1 MFWSTAALLL
11 AALLLGGGPGWFGD
25 RLLVVP
31 ALGLAAWACWRLWQ
45 RPQRAGWAFWF
56 LPAALLA
63 VPLLQLIPLPVELVR
78 LLPGRA
84 LYLNELA
91 SVGALPTWMAWTLN
105 AFQTERV
112 LWFVVLPVALYM
124 ATASLPLLAQRR
136 LLAGLVAFGLLSA
149 LVGFGQAMQGPTSP
163 LYFYAETNPDDA
175 VGFFANRN
183 HLAALLVCLLPLAA
197 GLLADRV
204 RVSASS
210 RDVQRWFLAFCL
222 VVLALGATAT
232 RSRAGFGML
241 LASVVA
247 SALLLWFAPR
257 EAGKWL
263 GSPRAWLQVTGLLAV
278 VAVVQTTL
286 YNLLLR
292 FEVDPLDDFRAV
304 LTRRTWQAAEPFAG
318 TGAGLGTFMDGYGQ
332 LGEET
337 ADLPLFINH
346 AHNDYVELWFEGG
359 LPALLLAAV
368 ALGVVVYALLQVLRR
383 RTGDDANHGMLLGS
397 GLPLLL
403 LALHSL
409 VDYPLRTAAVA
420 AMAAVLAGVL
430 LGPKEAR
437 ASSLPQ
443 VS

>member
-31 ALGLAAWACWRLWQ
+31 ALGLGAWAFWRLWQ
-45 RPQRAGWAFWF
+45 APQRVGWAFCV
-56 LPAALLA
+56 LPVALLA
-63 VPLLQLIPLPVELVR
+63 LPLLQLVPLPVEWVR

-91 SVGALPTWMAWTLN
+91 SVGALPAWMAWTLN

-124 ATASLPLLAQRR
+124 ATATLGVVAQRR
-136 LLAGLVAFGLLSA
+136 LLAGLVAFGVLSA

-204 RVSASS
+204 RVSSAS
-210 RDVQRWFLAFCL
+210 RDIQRWFLAFFL

-232 RSRAGFGML
+232 RSRAGFGVML
-241 LASVVA
+241 TSVLV
-247 SALLLWFAPR
+247 SVLLLWFAPGTR
-257 EAGKWL
+257 GRWW
-263 GSPRAWLQVTGLLAV
+263 GSPRAWLQVTGLVAAA
-278 VAVVQTTL
+278 AVVQTTL

-292 FEVDPLDDFRAV
+292 FEKDPMDDFRIV
-304 LTRRTWQAAEPFAG
+304 LARRTWQAAQPFG
-318 TGAGLGTFMDGYGQ
+318 GSGAGLGTFMDGYGQ
-332 LGEET
+332 LGEVT
-337 ADLPLFINH
+337 ADLPLIINH

-359 LPALLLAAV
+359 LPALLLVAV
-368 ALGVVVYALLQVLRR
+368 VLGVVVYALLQVLRR
-383 RTGDDANHGMLLGS
+383 RAGDDANHGMLLGA

-403 LALHSL
+403 LALHSF

-420 AMAAVLAGVL
+420 ALAAVLAGVL
-430 LGPKEAR
+430 LGPKEE
-437 ASSLPQ
+437 
-443 VS
+443 VKV

>member
-31 ALGLAAWACWRLWQ
+31 ALGLGAWACWRLWQ
-45 RPQRAGWAFWF
+45 QPQRAGWAFWF
-56 LPAALLA
+56 LPAAVLA

-84 LYLNELA
+84 VYMNELA

-112 LWFVVLPVALYM
+112 LWFTVLPVALYF
-124 ATASLPLLAQRR
+124 AIASLGTVEQRR
-136 LLAGLVAFGLLSA
+136 LLAGLVAFGVLSA

-163 LYFYAETNPDDA
+163 LYFYSETNPDDA

-197 GLLADRV
+197 GLMSDRI
-204 RVSASS
+204 RVSIGS
-210 RDVQRWFLAFCL
+210 RDVQRWLLAFGLL
-222 VVLALGATAT
+222 VLVLGATAT

-247 SALLLWFAPR
+247 SVLLLWFAPGTR
-257 EAGKWL
+257 TRWW
-263 GSPRAWLQVTGLLAV
+263 GSPRAWLQATGLVAA

-286 YNLLLR
+286 YDVLLR
-292 FEVDPLDDFRAV
+292 FDADPLDDLRVVMA
-304 LTRRTWQAAEPFAG
+304 RRTWEAAQPFAG
-318 TGAGLGTFMDGYGQ
+318 SGAGLGTFMDGYGQ

-346 AHNDYVELWFEGG
+346 AHNDYVELWFEAG
-359 LPALLLAAV
+359 LPGLLLVAV

-383 RTGDDANHGMLLGS
+383 RAGDDANHGMLLGS

-403 LALHSL
+403 LALHSF

-420 AMAAVLAGVL
+420 SMAAVLAAVL
-430 LGPKEAR
+430 LGPKESR
-437 ASSLPQ
+437 
-443 VS
+443 V

>member
-1 MFWSTAALLL
+1 MFWATAALLL

-31 ALGLAAWACWRLWQ
+31 ALGLAAWAGWCLWQ
-45 RPQRAGWAFWF
+45 RPQRQGWAFWW
-56 LPAALLA
+56 LPAALL
-63 VPLLQLIPLPVELVR
+63 VLPVLHLLPLPVEWVR
-78 LLPGRA
+78 LVPGRA
-84 LYLNELA
+84 LYLDELA
-91 SVGALPTWMAWTLN
+91 RVGALPAWQSWSLN
-105 AFQTERV
+105 PYLTERV
-112 LWFVVLPVALYM
+112 LWFVMVPVAVYLG
-124 ATASLPLLAQRR
+124 TACLQRHEQRR
-136 LLAGLVAFGLLSA
+136 LLMGLVAFGLLSA
-149 LVGFGQAMQGPTSP
+149 LVGFGQALQGPTSP
-163 LYFYAETNPDDA
+163 LYFYTETNPDDA

-204 RVSASS
+204 RVSSGS
-210 RDVQRWFLAFCL
+210 RDMQRWFLAFCL
-222 VVLALGATAT
+222 LVLVLGATAT

-247 SALLLWFAPR
+247 SVLLLWFAPGER
-257 EAGKWL
+257 ERWW
-263 GSPRAWLQVTGLLAV
+263 GSPRAWLQVTGLVAA

-286 YNLLLR
+286 YNVLLR
-292 FEVDPLDDFRAV
+292 FEVDPLDDFRSV

-359 LPALLLAAV
+359 LPAVLLAAV
-368 ALGVVVYALLQVLRR
+368 VLGLIVTAVFRVLRQ
-383 RTGDDANHGMLLGS
+383 RTDAECTRGLLLGS

-420 AMAAVLAGVL
+420 ALAGVLAGVL
-430 LGPKEAR
+430 LGPKEGR
-437 ASSLPQ
+437 
-443 VS
+443 V

>member
-1 MFWSTAALLL
+1 MFWSTAVLLL

-31 ALGLAAWACWRLWQ
+31 ALGLGAWACWRLWPA
-45 RPQRAGWAFWF
+45 PQRLGWAFWV
-56 LPAALLA
+56 LPVALLA
-63 VPLLQLIPLPVELVR
+63 LPLLQLIPLPLELAR

-91 SVGALPTWMAWTLN
+91 SVGALPTWMPWTLN

-112 LWFVVLPVALYM
+112 LWFVVLPVALYL
-124 ATASLPLLAQRR
+124 ATATLGVVEQRR
-136 LLAGLVAFGLLSA
+136 MLAGLVAFGVLSA

-163 LYFYAETNPDDA
+163 LYFYTETNPDDA

-197 GLLADRV
+197 GLMSDRI
-204 RVSASS
+204 RVSSGS

-222 VVLALGATAT
+222 LLLVLGATAT

-247 SALLLWFAPR
+247 SVLLLWFAPGTR
-257 EAGKWL
+257 GRWW
-263 GSPRAWLQVTGLLAV
+263 GSPRAWLQLTGLVAAA
-278 VAVVQTTL
+278 AVVQTTL
-286 YNLLLR
+286 YDLLLR
-292 FEVDPLDDFRAV
+292 FEADPLDDLRVV
-304 LTRRTWQAAEPFAG
+304 LARRTWQAARPFSG
-318 TGAGLGTFMDGYGQ
+318 SGAGLGTFRDGYGQ
-332 LGEET
+332 LGEVT
-337 ADLPLFINH
+337 ADLPLIINH

-359 LPALLLAAV
+359 LPALLLV
-368 ALGVVVYALLQVLRR
+368 AMVLGVVGYAVLQVLRR
-383 RTGDDANHGMLLGS
+383 RAGGDASHGMLLGS

-403 LALHSL
+403 LALHSF

-420 AMAAVLAGVL
+420 ALAAVLAGIL
-430 LGPKEAR
+430 LA
-437 ASSLPQ
+437 PQ
-443 VS
+443 NRRR

>member
-45 RPQRAGWAFWF
+45 RPQRTGWAFWF

-91 SVGALPTWMAWTLN
+91 SVGALPAWMAWTLN

-197 GLLADRV
+197 GLMSDRI
-204 RVSASS
+204 RVSIGT
-210 RDVQRWFLAFCL
+210 RDMQRWLLAFCL
-222 VVLALGATAT
+222 LVLVLGATAT

-247 SALLLWFAPR
+247 SVLLLCFAPGTR
-257 EAGKWL
+257 GRWW
-263 GSPRAWLQVTGLLAV
+263 GSPRAWLQVTGLVAAA
-278 VAVVQTTL
+278 AVVQTTL
-286 YNLLLR
+286 YDMLLR
-292 FEVDPLDDFRAV
+292 FEQDPLDDLRVV

-443 VS
+443 VP

>member
-1 MFWSTAALLL
+1 MFWSMAALLL

-31 ALGLAAWACWRLWQ
+31 ALGLGAWACWCLWKQ
-45 RPQRAGWAFWF
+45 PKRAGWAFWF
-56 LPAALLA
+56 LPAAVLA
-63 VPLLQLIPLPVELVR
+63 VPLFQLIPLPVELVR

-84 LYLNELA
+84 VYMNELA

-112 LWFVVLPVALYM
+112 LWFTVLPVASYL
-124 ATASLPLLAQRR
+124 ATATLGSAEQRR
-136 LLAGLVAFGLLSA
+136 LLAGLVAFGVVSA

-163 LYFYAETNPDDA
+163 LYFYSETNPDDA

-197 GLLADRV
+197 GLMSDRI
-204 RVSASS
+204 RVSIGS
-210 RDVQRWFLAFCL
+210 RDMQRWLLAFGLL
-222 VVLALGATAT
+222 VLVLGATAT

-247 SALLLWFAPR
+247 SVLLLWFAPGTR
-257 EAGKWL
+257 TRWW
-263 GSPRAWLQVTGLLAV
+263 GSPRAWLQVTGVTAAA
-278 VAVVQTTL
+278 AVVQTTL
-286 YNLLLR
+286 YDLLLR
-292 FEVDPLDDFRAV
+292 FDADPLDDLRVVMA
-304 LTRRTWQAAEPFAG
+304 RRTWEAAKPFG
-318 TGAGLGTFMDGYGQ
+318 GRGAGLGTFMDGYGQ
-332 LGEET
+332 LGEVT

-346 AHNDYVELWFEGG
+346 AHNDYVELWFEAG
-359 LPALLLAAV
+359 LPGMLLVAV

-383 RTGDDANHGMLLGS
+383 RAGEDANHGMLLGS

-403 LALHSL
+403 LALHSF

-420 AMAAVLAGVL
+420 SMAAVLAAVL
-430 LGPKEAR
+430 LGPKESR
-437 ASSLPQ
+437 
-443 VS
+443 V